1 VTEGTVQKPSEPV
14 FETEDQVFEKTEVN
28 QGGTFVG
35 SKSGFSKDIHDLEKY
50 SLTGRL
56 DPFIS
61 EELEF
66 TQ

>member
-1 VTEGTVQKPSEPV
+1 MMIKASVIIVT
-14 FETEDQVFEKTEVN
+14 
-28 QGGTFVG
+28 
-35 SKSGFSKDIHDLEKY
+35 GFNDMS
-50 SLTGRL
+50 SLVHQNSISYNTKLQITPMGRL